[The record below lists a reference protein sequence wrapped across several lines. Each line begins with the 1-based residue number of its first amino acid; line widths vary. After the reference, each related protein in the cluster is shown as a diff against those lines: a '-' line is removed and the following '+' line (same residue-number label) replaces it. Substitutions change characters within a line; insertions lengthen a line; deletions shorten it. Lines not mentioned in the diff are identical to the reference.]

1 MGFTID
7 AWIDNG
13 EPRLQVLDLDSNTV
27 RLAWRAS
34 DARTD
39 ASLQKLFKELM
50 LLSLVQQLHGATPR
64 QDGQPP
70 LSEISARTDTRST
83 AR

>member
-34 DARTD
+34 DARKD
-39 ASLQKLFKELM
+39 ASLQELFKELM
-50 LLSLVQQLHGATPR
+50 LLSLVQQLHGAIPR
-64 QDGQPP
+64 QDSSPS
-70 LSEISARTDTRST
+70 LSEISAKTDKRSA